1 MKKAVCIM
9 SGGMDSTLCAVMA
22 KKAGYDIVALHFD
35 YGQRTMKREKRAF
48 NEICERLGITKKMSL
63 DVSFIAQIGGN
74 SLTDESLQI
83 RKDGVEKDVPNTYV
97 PFRNGIF
104 ISVAAALA
112 EKENAQAIYIGVVE
126 EDSSGYPDCKESFIK
141 SINEAINLGTSPSFS
156 CEIITPLVNLSK
168 ADIVAK
174 SLELGSPLELTW
186 SCYDSEDEACGLCD
200 SCRLRLNGF
209 KKANA
214 TDKISYKNQ
223 NFPYELL

>member
-48 NEICERLGITKKMSL
+48 NEICERLSIAKKMSL

-126 EDSSGYPDCKESFIK
+126 EDNYSRRQRSIVLRFRFRCRRYYSSLQCLLDDSQRVRFGFRFRERFAKR
-141 SINEAINLGTSPSFS
+141 
-156 CEIITPLVNLSK
+156 
-168 ADIVAK
+168 IVVRNRCI
-174 SLELGSPLELTW
+174 PRPT
-186 SCYDSEDEACGLCD
+186 DR
-200 SCRLRLNGF
+200 CRVCL
-209 KKANA
+209 
-214 TDKISYKNQ
+214 
-223 NFPYELL
+223 

>member
-48 NEICERLGITKKMSL
+48 NEICERLGIAKKMSL
-63 DVSFIAQIGGN
+63 DVSFITQIGGN

-126 EDSSGYPDCKESFIK
+126 EDSSGYPD
-141 SINEAINLGTSPSFS
+141 
-156 CEIITPLVNLSK
+156 
-168 ADIVAK
+168 
-174 SLELGSPLELTW
+174 
-186 SCYDSEDEACGLCD
+186 
-200 SCRLRLNGF
+200 
-209 KKANA
+209 
-214 TDKISYKNQ
+214 
-223 NFPYELL
+223 

>member
-22 KKAGYDIVALHFD
+22 KRAGYDVVALHFD

-48 NEICERLGITKKMSL
+48 DEICERLGVVKKINL

-74 SLTDESLQI
+74 SLTDASLQI
-83 RKDGVEKDVPNTYV
+83 RKDGVSKDVPNTYV
-97 PFRNGIF
+97 PFRNGVF
-104 ISVAAALA
+104 ISIAAALA
-112 EKENAQAIYIGVVE
+112 EKEAAQAIYIGVVE

-141 SINEAINLGTSPSFS
+141 SINEAINLGTSAEFS

-168 ADIVAK
+168 ADIVSK
-174 SLELGSPLELTW
+174 SLELGSPIELTW
-186 SCYDSEDEACGLCD
+186 SCYESEDEACGLCD

-214 TDKISYKNQ
+214 VDKIPYKK
-223 NFPYELL
+223 

>member
-156 CEIITPLVNLSK
+156 CEIITPL
-168 ADIVAK
+168 
-174 SLELGSPLELTW
+174 ELTW
-186 SCYDSEDEACGLCD
+186 SCYESDDEACGLCD

-214 TDKISYKNQ
+214 TDKIAYKNQ
-223 NFPYELL
+223 KFSL